1 MRTWRASRSMGS
13 RRPTRAAIGPC
24 AGSTSRWRTASS
36 WSSSARR
43 GCGKST
49 ALRLVA
55 GLEEITSGELRIGDR
70 IANALPPRTRDVA
83 MIFQSYA
90 LYPHLDVA
98 RNIAFGLR
106 VRGLP
111 KLEVDAKVREAA
123 RLLELTDV
131 LDRKPARLSGGQRQ
145 RVAMGRALV
154 RSPNAFL
161 MDEPLSNL
169 DARLRAQMRAEIAK
183 LQELSRITTIYVTHD
198 QVEAMTMG
206 HRVAVMREGRLQQHD
221 APRRLYDAP
230 ANVFVAGFIGAP
242 QMNFLAGT
250 LAGDGDAPSLRIGAA
265 AIALA
270 PGAGGGRRGLVTVG
284 IRPEALRPVEGTAGD
299 TAGGM
304 AGGTGEGVLKA
315 RVAFVED
322 LGANLLVHC
331 ETREPVLVP
340 AGAARVEDGLGSAGL
355 RLRALL
361 GGGIGLSR
369 GEALHLSIDPSGLHL
384 FDVET
389 GDALRP

>member
-1 MRTWRASRSMGS
+1 MARIAFDRVSKTYDGGQEAVRELDLEVEDGEFLVLV
-13 RRPTRAAIGPC
+13 GP
-24 AGSTSRWRTASS
+24 S
-36 WSSSARR
+36 

-49 ALRLVA
+49 LLRLVA

-70 IANALPPRTRDVA
+70 VANALPPRTRDVA

-98 RNIAFGLR
+98 RNISFGLR

-111 KLEVDAKVREAA
+111 KLEVDAKVRETA

-154 RSPNAFL
+154 RAPNAFL

-169 DARLRAQMRAEIAK
+169 DARLRGQMRAEIAK
-183 LQELSRITTIYVTHD
+183 LQELSRVTTIYVTHD

-206 HRVAVMREGRLQQHD
+206 HRVAVMSEGRLQQHD

-250 LAGDGDAPSLRIGAA
+250 LERGDGTPMLRIGGT
-265 AIALA
+265 AIPLA
-270 PGAGGGRRGLVTVG
+270 PGVGRRRGPVTVG
-284 IRPEALRPVEGTAGD
+284 IRPEALRPAENA
-299 TAGGM
+299 
-304 AGGTGEGVLKA
+304 GEGVLEA
-315 RVAFVED
+315 RVAFIED
-322 LGANLLVHC
+322 LGASLLVHC
-331 ETREPVLVP
+331 EPREPVLVP
-340 AGAARVEDGLGSAGL
+340 AGAARVEDGLGSAQL

-361 GGGIGLSR
+361 GGGVRLAR
-369 GEALHLSIDPSGLHL
+369 GETIGFSVDLAGLHL